1 METENYILS
10 LAEVERQHV
19 LGTLIFC
26 AGNRTH
32 TADILKISLRGLRD
46 KLRQYEKSGFYVC
59 RPLRGTQKRAL
70 TMGTQRDLRGR
81 TINWADGSFMSAV
94 RPGGLNLTP

>member
-1 METENYILS
+1 MEIEGEAMETENFMLP

-19 LGTLIFC
+19 LGALIFC

-59 RPLRGTQKRAL
+59 KPIRGPQKLDDDDRHAASFEKSHPKLR
-70 TMGTQRDLRGR
+70 
-81 TINWADGSFMSAV
+81 
-94 RPGGLNLTP
+94 